1 MGGRLEVDLPYESDN
16 ITIILVRPKYDGN
29 IGAVARTVLNFGIK
43 DLRIVGTTGIW
54 SEEARNR
61 AKHAQDVLDSCK
73 IYENLNEAIHDCSL
87 VIGTSGKREIGD
99 RISFRHFI
107 PPEELPKRL
116 VSVEGRV
123 AFVFGPEDIG
133 LTNEELHDCD
143 LLVTIPTW
151 EGYPILNLSHA
162 VSIIC
167 YTWYV
172 NISSSKKRES
182 EQQRLLNPFLR
193 DRLRFEISRLS
204 KSMPTKDHKRTGIE
218 ETLNRIIMRG
228 LPKDDEIHRILS
240 VITEAA
246 DSFERDSASSD

>member
-1 MGGRLEVDLPYESDN
+1 MGGRLEVDLPYESNN

-123 AFVFGPEDIG
+123 AFV
-133 LTNEELHDCD
+133 L
-143 LLVTIPTW
+143 
-151 EGYPILNLSHA
+151 A
-162 VSIIC
+162 RK
-167 YTWYV
+167 
-172 NISSSKKRES
+172 IS
-182 EQQRLLNPFLR
+182 
-193 DRLRFEISRLS
+193 
-204 KSMPTKDHKRTGIE
+204 
-218 ETLNRIIMRG
+218 
-228 LPKDDEIHRILS
+228 
-240 VITEAA
+240 V
-246 DSFERDSASSD
+246 